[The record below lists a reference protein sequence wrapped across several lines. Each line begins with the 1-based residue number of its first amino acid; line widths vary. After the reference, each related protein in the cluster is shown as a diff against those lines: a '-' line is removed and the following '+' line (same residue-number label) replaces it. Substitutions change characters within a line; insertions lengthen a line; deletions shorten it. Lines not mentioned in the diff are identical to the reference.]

1 MAQSQRVFD
10 ILQKAAAV
18 YEERNAVYSDAYLKV
33 GPIMEALFPQGM
45 DLKTQEDHNRYHLLV
60 LIVVKLTRYS
70 AQWMSG
76 HPDSMNDVMVY
87 AAMIQALDSQM
98 QEDRYLAEEGF

>member
-1 MAQSQRVFD
+1 MGQRVFD

-45 DLKTQEDHNRYHLLV
+45 KLETPEDHNRYHLLV

-70 AQWMSG
+70 AQWQSG

-87 AAMIQALDSQM
+87 AAMIQALDLKM
-98 QEDRYLAEEGF
+98 EEDRYIAEEGF